1 MAKTDD
7 KVMKFVEDELKKN
20 PDVDVKDLYER
31 AKKIKSGGVSKLSLR
46 QFNARY
52 PLQVKR
58 RQSQKSG
65 KRSTRRKR
73 STSRKT
79 KAPSSDGKSRDA
91 VRETLLRFA
100 GEVAGAEHRK
110 DLVKVLA
117 GVDKYVDEV
126 IKSAG
131 S

>member
-1 MAKTDD
+1 MAKTDN
-7 KVMKFVEDELKKN
+7 KVMKFVEDELKKK
-20 PDVDVKDLYER
+20 PDIDVKDLYEQ

-58 RQSQKSG
+58 RQSQKKG
-65 KRSTRRKR
+65 GRSTKRKR
-73 STSRKT
+73 STSRRRT
-79 KAPSSDGKSRDA
+79 APSNGKNRDA
-91 VRETLLRFA
+91 VRDTLLRFA
-100 GEVAGAEHRK
+100 SEVAGAEHRK

-117 GVDKYVDEV
+117 EVDKYVDEV
-126 IKSAG
+126 LKAAG

>member
-1 MAKTDD
+1 MAKTEE
-7 KVMKFVEDELKKN
+7 KVMKFVEDQLKKN
-20 PDVDVKDLYER
+20 PDIDVKDLYEQ

-65 KRSTRRKR
+65 GTSTKRKR
-73 STSRKT
+73 SRSRRK
-79 KAPSSDGKSRDA
+79 KAARTNGAERDA

-100 GEVAGAEHRK
+100 SEVAGAEHRK
-110 DLVKVLA
+110 DLVQVLA

-126 IKSAG
+126 IKAAG
-131 S
+131 R

>member
-7 KVMKFVEDELKKN
+7 KVMQFVEDELKKN

-58 RQSQKSG
+58 RQSQKKSG
-65 KRSTRRKR
+65 RSTRRKR
-73 STSRKT
+73 STSKRS
-79 KAPSSDGKSRDA
+79 KAAASNGKNRDA
-91 VRETLLRFA
+91 VRDALLRFA
-100 GEVAGAEHRK
+100 GDVAGAEQKK

-117 GVDKYVDEV
+117 GLDKYVDEV
-126 IKSAG
+126 LKAAAG
-131 S
+131 

>member
-7 KVMKFVEDELKKN
+7 KVMKFVEDELKKK
-20 PDVDVKDLYER
+20 PDIDVKDLYEQ

-58 RQSQKSG
+58 RQSQKKG
-65 KRSTRRKR
+65 GRSTKRKR
-73 STSRKT
+73 STSRRRRT
-79 KAPSSDGKSRDA
+79 APSNGKDRDA
-91 VRETLLRFA
+91 VRDTLLRFA
-100 GEVAGAEHRK
+100 SEVAGAEHRK

-117 GVDKYVDEV
+117 EVDKYVDEV
-126 IKSAG
+126 LKVAG

>member
-7 KVMKFVEDELKKN
+7 KVMQFVEEELKKT
-20 PDVDVKDLYER
+20 PDIDVKDLYER

-65 KRSTRRKR
+65 RRSTKKKR
-73 STSRKT
+73 TGRSRT
-79 KAPSSDGKSRDA
+79 RAAATNGKDRDA
-91 VRETLLRFA
+91 VRDTLLRFA
-100 GEVAGAEHRK
+100 GEVAGAEQRK

-126 IKSAG
+126 LKAAG